1 MWIKQSLI
9 YYLMYPNTLICCD
22 RNILI
27 KCQRYIFLVKLLR
40 SELMWSGGTVYTE
53 IGSQFQFPSVPDFLP
68 LFIFFLEKQFLVFP
82 SSHMKICRAFVC
94 SLNWIAIRSL
104 SKSSNTSV
112 EILSRVKVWHSKCSL
127 SKSTQV
133 SASNWVQSTESKSTL
148 VTIRCNAMKL

>member
-1 MWIKQSLI
+1 M
-9 YYLMYPNTLICCD
+9 
-22 RNILI
+22 
-27 KCQRYIFLVKLLR
+27 
-40 SELMWSGGTVYTE
+40 YTE

-82 SSHMKICRAFVC
+82 SSHMKICTAFVC

-133 SASNWVQSTESKSTL
+133 SASNWFKVPKVKVL
-148 VTIRCNAMKL
+148 LLRYDAMR